1 MSQLVISAKNR
12 YHTSNKNFMKPI
24 VIIFGVL
31 SVIVI
36 GAIIIVATQSG
47 DPSASKTNTNQTSN
61 NTNSNNTGPNTNPN
75 GQAGKYIDY
84 TPDILEREL
93 REGNKVVLYFT
104 ASWCPFCKAADQAFR
119 NKLSEI
125 PVGVSVLRV
134 NYDKSDDLKKTYG
147 ITYQHTFVQI
157 DADRNFVTKWSG
169 GDIDAL
175 KQNLK

>member
-31 SVIVI
+31 SVVVI

-47 DPSASKTNTNQTSN
+47 DPSAPKTSTNQTSN
-61 NTNSNNTGPNTNPN
+61 NTN

-119 NKLSEI
+119 NKLNEI
-125 PVGVSVLRV
+125 PTGVSVLRV

-157 DADRNFVTKWSG
+157 DAYRNSVTKWSG
-169 GDIDAL
+169 GDIEAL